1 MALSFPK
8 VLVFAHSF
16 VRRLHRDLM
25 TQFDM
30 RPALNFN
37 LADVS
42 IKLHGIGGQTV
53 DKLLKYDFG
62 YVQKF
67 QPNIVIFE
75 VGANDLPLMKP
86 ETASSKMDVLVHLLL
101 GVTSIRVIGVCLV
114 SDRAA
119 SPEFNTKVRI
129 LNQYLTV
136 VFNGMHN
143 FFVRA
148 IRASLAHLFHH
159 FYPMATILHADLNI
173 VCTVA
178 TGVQYSKPYSY
189 FKPEGLISPICQII
203 GGFALKFNLLH
214 L

>member
-1 MALSFPK
+1 
-8 VLVFAHSF
+8 
-16 VRRLHRDLM
+16 
-25 TQFDM
+25 M

-37 LADVS
+37 LPDVS

-86 ETASSKMDVLVHLLL
+86 ETAGSKMDVLVHLLL

-114 SDRAA
+114 SDRAT

-143 FFVRA
+143 FFV
-148 IRASLAHLFHH
+148 
-159 FYPMATILHADLNI
+159 
-173 VCTVA
+173 
-178 TGVQYSKPYSY
+178 
-189 FKPEGLISPICQII
+189 
-203 GGFALKFNLLH
+203 
-214 L
+214 